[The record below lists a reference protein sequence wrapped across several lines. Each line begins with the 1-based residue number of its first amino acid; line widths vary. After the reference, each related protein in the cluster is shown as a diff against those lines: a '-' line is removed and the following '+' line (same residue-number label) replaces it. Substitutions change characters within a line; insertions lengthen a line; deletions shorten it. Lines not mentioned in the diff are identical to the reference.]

1 MADTE
6 AASKRSK
13 GLLSGDRSRQVFLV
27 LALLVGILL
36 FGYVLQVFVERNSL
50 PSDAAS
56 APKEKYEIA
65 KLAAEIRPIRSD
77 TYGSIFW
84 LKAVALFVTVG
95 GAVGGYLAGQ
105 DRATRKRL
113 RHERQTAKDR
123 LKFENRQNIDAQYQ
137 VLVQEHSSENAPV
150 LRAAAA
156 VKLGDVLRSFPP
168 EWKWAITED
177 RQDQLIELTKMTK
190 C

>member
-65 KLAAEIRPIRSD
+65 KPAAEIRPIRSD

-113 RHERQTAKDR
+113 RHEGRQRKTDLSLRIGKTSTR
-123 LKFENRQNIDAQYQ
+123 STKSSYRSTHQRTPRCFAQLPQ
-137 VLVQEHSSENAPV
+137 
-150 LRAAAA
+150 
-156 VKLGDVLRSFPP
+156 
-168 EWKWAITED
+168 
-177 RQDQLIELTKMTK
+177 
-190 C
+190 